1 MMARSDPREGE
12 QFMRQT
18 MVRRLV
24 MVASLA
30 MILSVARPGAVQARE
45 LRGGGSWGWLQ
56 QLWAQGISSL
66 WGGPAAPEPA
76 RGARALQ
83 KDGGSI
89 GWPKTPSSPDAVTT
103 TSDQGNGMD
112 PNG

>member
-1 MMARSDPREGE
+1 MMVRSAPREGE

-30 MILSVARPGAVQARE
+30 MILSVARPGAAQARE
-45 LRGGGSWGWLQ
+45 LRAPGAWGWLQ
-56 QLWAQGISSL
+56 QVWTQGISAL
-66 WGGPAAPEPA
+66 WSGPAAPEPP

-83 KDGGSI
+83 KNGSSA